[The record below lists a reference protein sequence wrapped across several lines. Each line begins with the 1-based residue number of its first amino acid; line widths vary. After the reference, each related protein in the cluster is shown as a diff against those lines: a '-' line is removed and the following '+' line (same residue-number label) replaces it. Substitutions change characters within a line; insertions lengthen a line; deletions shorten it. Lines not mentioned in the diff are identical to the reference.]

1 MFSVFV
7 CFEMVVLGEK
17 KLFHCAEKGLGTT
30 WVQNGTLPL
39 QGASGGGFWVQLGFR
54 EGIARAE
61 TETFFNYPPGN

>member
-7 CFEMVVLGEK
+7 CFEMVVWEGEK

-39 QGASGGGFWVQLGFR
+39 QGASGGGFWVQLG
-54 EGIARAE
+54 
-61 TETFFNYPPGN
+61 